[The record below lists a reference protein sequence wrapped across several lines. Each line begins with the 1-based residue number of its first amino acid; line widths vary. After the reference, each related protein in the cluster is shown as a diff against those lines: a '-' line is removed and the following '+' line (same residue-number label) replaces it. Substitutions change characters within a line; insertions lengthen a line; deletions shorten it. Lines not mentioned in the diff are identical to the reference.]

1 MVDEDLK
8 PEGEEDEESN
18 RKLAAI
24 MFTDIKGFSRK
35 MGKDEKAAMEILKKH
50 DAMMRV
56 FVAKHAGKVIKSIG
70 DSFMVDFPSAVNAVK
85 CAIRAQQYF
94 HKLNEHKTD
103 FEKIEIRIGIHLGD
117 VVIVGNDMYGY
128 GVNIASRIE
137 AIT

>member
-1 MVDEDLK
+1 MADEDLK
-8 PEGEEDEESN
+8 TEDSEEAEESN

-56 FVAKHAGKVIKSIG
+56 FVAKHGGKVIKSIG

-85 CAIRAQQYF
+85 
-94 HKLNEHKTD
+94 
-103 FEKIEIRIGIHLGD
+103 
-117 VVIVGNDMYGY
+117 
-128 GVNIASRIE
+128 
-137 AIT
+137 